1 MPIHQPEGS
10 LGLEADGV
18 EWLHARCQVAVSQT
32 SQRGLSDPWLLRL
45 QGSSWVHG
53 QLPGEPVMP
62 ASARAVRVWAED
74 AGTPTPACRPPPENC
89 RAPVPSPAAGE
100 KILSHEAVGEDLVKP
115 PLGRCLIKSSA

>member
-1 MPIHQPEGS
+1 MPVHQPEGS

-18 EWLHARCQVAVSQT
+18 EWLHVRRQVAVSQT

-62 ASARAVRVWAED
+62 ASAWAVRV
-74 AGTPTPACRPPPENC
+74 
-89 RAPVPSPAAGE
+89 
-100 KILSHEAVGEDLVKP
+100 
-115 PLGRCLIKSSA
+115 